1 LHSENRIGGFIMKR
15 FTLLVSV
22 LAVFTW
28 QLWATLGY
36 RFGLFG
42 DDNANVLVGY
52 RALSQ
57 DYKKG
62 NGENRFRWDVTIHG
76 PVIGLA
82 IDL

>member
-1 LHSENRIGGFIMKR
+1 MKR

-62 NGENRFRWDVTIHG
+62 NGENRFRWDATIHG